1 MPGRTNDIATM
12 SNLGKENLVSDI
24 FSEYNNSER
33 CTQAVDR
40 IIESIQQRRRL
51 TQKTGN
57 NQAKPFT
64 YNHAQPTYLN
74 SQSCHHRLP
83 SEFVQRS
90 RVQQIIDDF
99 LQKARKRGLGGRT
112 SKERNNPPEEIQCH
126 PVSRQPYK
134 PREGRG
140 INFSVKEYLP
150 LTEHKN
156 LLDVNCSNF
165 DTEFHH
171 TCSSGIYSPS
181 FSIRSD
187 SPDLFD
193 LQRNKVNSENDLKQP
208 VNVNDKETSFG
219 LFDHIHGTHFSKPD
233 YDEIIQPTDLYFSQ
247 YSREIQQSP
256 RVVEVPLFPNHN
268 STNNF
273 SVINNRSARAMES
286 KIIPTNVY
294 HNRPRILSQNQ
305 CNQYEDQALRSY
317 DVGLCKNCH
326 MLYSKQTNTN
336 LTTDISNFS
345 PNVLQN
351 IQKSNSTNKSSQD
364 NWKFDLASQPCN
376 LNNLNLY
383 SIKTNRDEFQDF
395 LDDCKSR
402 HCMTT
407 GFEQFTGH
415 NNCCINNYFENLVSD
430 QVFQHNF
437 HKFTSKFTKAH
448 THTLKHHKSSPE
460 FKLVFPFKVINT
472 ECNKLNETYMCN
484 QDHQNEDIVKHLPNE
499 QKNDF
504 IYNKNVNTL
513 KHTDYSKSDLKLEE
527 ERKIRSLSLSY
538 LPDKINNL
546 KSKTSTVSTQT
557 YSTNERC
564 EDTFCIPYRE
574 QNFNTE
580 KIYCTKCLDGS
591 KSKRGTPPPEG
602 KSSHDESIIISD
614 FTKQLPILS
623 SAKNHIHKPLATST
637 PSGERANDDKKA
649 DENKSKMKTKQLTD
663 AYYSF
668 QMPRKITGDIS
679 SETIMN
685 NTDESESFL
694 ILNLLKSAGKSISFE
709 NIDYINNEE

>member
-83 SEFVQRS
+83 
-90 RVQQIIDDF
+90 
-99 LQKARKRGLGGRT
+99 RGLGGRT

-402 HCMTT
+402 YV
-407 GFEQFTGH
+407 QF
-415 NNCCINNYFENLVSD
+415 
-430 QVFQHNF
+430 
-437 HKFTSKFTKAH
+437 
-448 THTLKHHKSSPE
+448 
-460 FKLVFPFKVINT
+460 
-472 ECNKLNETYMCN
+472 
-484 QDHQNEDIVKHLPNE
+484 
-499 QKNDF
+499 
-504 IYNKNVNTL
+504 
-513 KHTDYSKSDLKLEE
+513 
-527 ERKIRSLSLSY
+527 
-538 LPDKINNL
+538 
-546 KSKTSTVSTQT
+546 
-557 YSTNERC
+557 
-564 EDTFCIPYRE
+564 
-574 QNFNTE
+574 
-580 KIYCTKCLDGS
+580 
-591 KSKRGTPPPEG
+591 
-602 KSSHDESIIISD
+602 
-614 FTKQLPILS
+614 
-623 SAKNHIHKPLATST
+623 
-637 PSGERANDDKKA
+637 
-649 DENKSKMKTKQLTD
+649 
-663 AYYSF
+663 
-668 QMPRKITGDIS
+668 
-679 SETIMN
+679 
-685 NTDESESFL
+685 
-694 ILNLLKSAGKSISFE
+694 
-709 NIDYINNEE
+709 NNEILLCKE

>member
-51 TQKTGN
+51 TQTGN

-171 TCSSGIYSPS
+171 TCSSGIY
-181 FSIRSD
+181 
-187 SPDLFD
+187 
-193 LQRNKVNSENDLKQP
+193 
-208 VNVNDKETSFG
+208 
-219 LFDHIHGTHFSKPD
+219 
-233 YDEIIQPTDLYFSQ
+233 
-247 YSREIQQSP
+247 
-256 RVVEVPLFPNHN
+256 
-268 STNNF
+268 
-273 SVINNRSARAMES
+273 MES